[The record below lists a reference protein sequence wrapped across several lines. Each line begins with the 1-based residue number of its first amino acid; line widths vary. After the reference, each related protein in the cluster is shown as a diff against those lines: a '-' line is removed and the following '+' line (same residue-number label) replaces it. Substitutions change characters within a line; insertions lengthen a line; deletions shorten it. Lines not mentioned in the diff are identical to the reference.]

1 MKDSA
6 GKILIDSSIWIEYFR
21 GKSDVGEVVDRLIDE
36 DRAVIIGPI
45 ISELVQGLK
54 DKTKVKELISN
65 FEALPYIDIKKSN
78 WVDIGILALNLK
90 KKGINIPFTDM
101 IIAAIATKYHLYVY
115 SLDKH
120 FNLVTGLLKYRV
132 DENKSHQ

>member
-1 MKDSA
+1 MKDLA

-120 FNLVTGLLKYRV
+120 FNLVTGLLKYRA